1 MAHALQRLMATG
13 MMGKRLQKGH
23 LGGDCQTPTPA
34 YPGDIKER
42 GTRVW
47 EKVDKAHSGVGDA
60 PIRTGGVGAVL
71 AGSCSRNWAVRAL
84 GHSCSRQ

>member
-1 MAHALQRLMATG
+1 MVHALQRLMATG

-42 GTRVW
+42 GNQGLGKGRQSTQWCGGGASQEMGCRCGGGW
-47 EKVDKAHSGVGDA
+47 E
-60 PIRTGGVGAVL
+60 L
-71 AGSCSRNWAVRAL
+71 
-84 GHSCSRQ
+84 Q